1 MTPQKKAIELVL
13 DYIQSKLGYSIT
25 TQGLP
30 AGGGISAEA
39 QASKDNGATLNRQR
53 QDKTLP
59 LLILSKHKNQS
70 VAMEQ
75 LFNIGNLLAKTNDLP
90 QDDIVQLMSVS
101 VATDAAPVGKG
112 GDYWINSMIVD
123 VRIAF

>member
-13 DYIQSKLGYSIT
+13 DYIQDKLGYSIT

-59 LLILSKHKNQS
+59 LLIMSKHKNQS

-75 LFNIGNLLAKTNDLP
+75 LFNIGNLLAKTNLP
-90 QDDIVQLMSVS
+90 QDDIVQIISVS

-112 GDYWINSMIVD
+112 GDYWIYSMVVD